1 MRTSAPPH
9 REGDRAPDVALT
21 LHTGETIALADLWRD
36 RVVILFF
43 YPKDGSLICTK
54 EACAFRDAYQEF
66 LDAGATVVGV
76 SGDSADSHRAFADQH
91 RLPFL
96 LATDADGALRR
107 AFRVPKTMGILP
119 GRVTYVIDRQ
129 GVVRR
134 VFSAQF
140 AADRHVRDALDALGQ
155 LR

>member
-1 MRTSAPPH
+1 M
-9 REGDRAPDVALT
+9 REGDLAPDVSLT
-21 LHTGETIALADLWRD
+21 LQTGETIALADLWRD

-43 YPKDGSLICTK
+43 YPKDGTFICTK
-54 EACAFRDAYQEF
+54 EACAFRDAYEQF
-66 LDAGATVVGV
+66 QDAGAIVVGV
-76 SGDSADSHRAFADQH
+76 SGDSAESHRAFADQH

-134 VFSAQF
+134 VFSAQL
-140 AADRHVRDALDALGQ
+140 AADRHVREALESLAQ
-155 LR
+155 LRSLR